1 MDLVTHF
8 PETLETESAPF
19 RSLLS
24 HHSRDGSSASARVPI
39 PDMKTLNGSLRSSR
53 FEALDDQ
60 GLVPT
65 SPMVNRSSEFPIGEA
80 LGDQFLGPASTV
92 IDGSSP
98 SSHSKALAN
107 QSGPLVPSLL
117 NPDGASLPLQS
128 ETLDGSLSSRFLA
141 QEETLEHDDE
151 SLMLSSSLSSSSS
164 SSSSSSPSLF
174 PLSNSRW
181 SSPWSWNRETKPPF
195 SSYLPREIEPTMVGA
210 GLVNL
215 GNTCFLN
222 AVLQCFT
229 HTVPL
234 VQGLRSCNHAMPCHS
249 FYEGFCVLCTLRDHI
264 ELSLASSGRAIMPLK
279 LVDNLNNISSSL
291 QRYQQE
297 DAHEFLQCL
306 LDRLDSFYLMNQDK
320 GSHSPDD
327 NLVKHVFGGYLISKL
342 RCCNCGHISDTYEPL
357 IDLSLEIEDVDTLPC
372 ALESFTK
379 VEKIE
384 DPEMKFTCDNC
395 KEEVSVEKQLL
406 LDQVPLVA
414 AFHLKRFKTDGTY
427 VEKIDKHVEFPLELD
442 LLPYT
447 KEREDDNVELKYEL
461 YAIVEHTGFS
471 STSGHYFSYIRSSP
485 DTWHRLDD
493 SKVTSVPED
502 YVLHQE
508 AYILFYARQG
518 TPWFSSLMQTQ
529 KPCLD
534 PNTSG
539 NSPKSV
545 LDNVDSISTSLPTLA
560 NVYSHEASETV
571 DAADEI
577 STCLSGGG
585 RGDVV
590 QVHEDGDVPHR
601 VDTPMPLGV
610 TSCFD
615 GTLDHTQNIFTTS
628 PRRDHDGNQHINENC
643 NSKIHPQT
651 PPRSPSPDIYA
662 EEPPEVSYNIPRG
675 HLRQKNQVACK
686 KPLNKALEDSRKRE
700 ACKLCKNMPASRS
713 MRLMAAMK
721 GSQSEGS
728 LGKKKSKRRMESS
741 ANGESNTRARRK
753 SNPCPVMP
761 TVAAGN
767 FR

>member
-1 MDLVTHF
+1 
-8 PETLETESAPF
+8 
-19 RSLLS
+19 
-24 HHSRDGSSASARVPI
+24 
-39 PDMKTLNGSLRSSR
+39 
-53 FEALDDQ
+53 
-60 GLVPT
+60 
-65 SPMVNRSSEFPIGEA
+65 
-80 LGDQFLGPASTV
+80 
-92 IDGSSP
+92 
-98 SSHSKALAN
+98 
-107 QSGPLVPSLL
+107 
-117 NPDGASLPLQS
+117 
-128 ETLDGSLSSRFLA
+128 
-141 QEETLEHDDE
+141 
-151 SLMLSSSLSSSSS
+151 
-164 SSSSSSPSLF
+164 
-174 PLSNSRW
+174 
-181 SSPWSWNRETKPPF
+181 
-195 SSYLPREIEPTMVGA
+195 
-210 GLVNL
+210 
-215 GNTCFLN
+215 
-222 AVLQCFT
+222 
-229 HTVPL
+229 
-234 VQGLRSCNHAMPCHS
+234 
-249 FYEGFCVLCTLRDHI
+249 
-264 ELSLASSGRAIMPLK
+264 MPLK

-615 GTLDHTQNIFTTS
+615 GTLDHTQDISTTS

-643 NSKIHPQT
+643 KSKIHPQT